1 MIQNEPLD
9 LQTTIYWVGLPIDE
23 KIYGINN
30 RLEIEEEKASNL
42 EDIAIETTQ
51 IKHREPLLLL
61 FLNDKVIVSYGA
73 TSRGLTYV

>member
-1 MIQNEPLD
+1 MKKYMALITD
-9 LQTTIYWVGLPIDE
+9 W
-23 KIYGINN
+23 
-30 RLEIEEEKASNL
+30 RLKKKRL
-42 EDIAIETTQ
+42 AIETTQ